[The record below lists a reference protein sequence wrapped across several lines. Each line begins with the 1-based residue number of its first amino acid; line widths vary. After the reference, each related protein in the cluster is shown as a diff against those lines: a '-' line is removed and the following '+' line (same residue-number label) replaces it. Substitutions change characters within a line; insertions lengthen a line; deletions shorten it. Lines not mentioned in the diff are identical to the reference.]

1 VNGESRNRARH
12 HGGPSTYLLRLA
24 VSHRGLERIQL
35 GANGSSP
42 VQQID
47 DVAELYGRQDADYLL
62 TFLSRGGAVQG

>member
-1 VNGESRNRARH
+1 VRAGIALDTNVVCRLC
-12 HGGPSTYLLRLA
+12 LLRLA
-24 VSHRGLERIQL
+24 VWHRGLERIQL